1 MMLEAVI
8 NNANLE
14 HQNSS
19 TVLGGFA
26 LRYSENLPSALKQTI
41 NYDESKLEK
50 KLKLKNITLLNH
62 ESLLNTSFNSPE
74 STIGDF
80 K

>member
-1 MMLEAVI
+1 MLEAVI

-19 TVLGGFA
+19 TVLGGYPFG
-26 LRYSENLPSALKQTI
+26 YSENHNNLPSALKHTI

-50 KLKLKNITLLNH
+50 RLLLKNT
-62 ESLLNTSFNSPE
+62 SLLS
-74 STIGDF
+74 
-80 K
+80 